1 MTALQPTINAASAV
15 NLGGDRS
22 QTAAAKAEPAIPAKT
37 WIAVIG
43 ATLGAFMAV
52 LNIQIVNASLA
63 DIQGA
68 IGAGIDDGGWI
79 STSYLIAE
87 IVVIPLSG
95 WLAQVF
101 SIRRY
106 LLTNAVLFLLLSV
119 ACAFAQ
125 DLPQMIVLR
134 AIQGFTGGV
143 LIPMAFTLI
152 ITLLPKSKQPVGLAL
167 FALSATFAPA
177 IGPTIGGYLTENWGW
192 QFIFYVN
199 LVPGAVMI
207 AMLWFSLEAKPM
219 KLSLLREGDWVGIA
233 TMAIGLSA
241 LQTVLEE
248 GNKDDWFGSAFIV
261 RLSVIA
267 AVALTAFLWIE
278 LTTKKPLLNLRL
290 LLRRNFGFGMLANFL
305 LGIALYGSVFIL
317 PVYLSRIQGY
327 NAEQIGMVLAWTGLP
342 QLLLIPLVPRLMKR
356 FDPRLIIGI
365 GFALFAASNFMNI
378 YMTNDYATDQL
389 FWPNIVRALGQ
400 ALVMAPLSA
409 VATAGIEAENAGSAS
424 GLFNMMRN
432 LGGAVGIAVAADLP
446 DQARAVSL
454 QRADAVGLDAGTGDP
469 QPDRAVDP
477 IFPQSRRR
485 RSRRSNASRGD
496 RDRRDRAEAGF
507 HSRLQRHILPARRRA
522 DCRTHRN
529 LTAEEAGPSC
539 QRRRTLGL
547 FDQPLPTPPTRRTT
561 MKPRM
566 NFYQAAPDTIKALSA
581 LETQIQGSGLEK
593 SLIELVKTRASQ
605 INGCAYCINMHTEDA
620 RKQGETE
627 QRLYLLNAW
636 RESPLYT
643 DRERAALAWTEAL
656 TLIAETHAP
665 DDLYADVRAHFNE
678 AETVNLTMLIG
689 AINAWNRLA
698 IAFRAMHPVKVKAA
712 VA

>member
-1 MTALQPTINAASAV
+1 MTALQPAFNAASA
-15 NLGGDRS
+15 S
-22 QTAAAKAEPAIPAKT
+22 EISAPTTPMAPATPAISAKT

-101 SIRRY
+101 SVRIY
-106 LLTNAVLFLLLSV
+106 LLTNAALFLLLSV

-125 DLPQMIVLR
+125 DLPQMIALR
-134 AIQGFTGGV
+134 AVQGFTGGV
-143 LIPMAFTLI
+143 LIPLAFTLI
-152 ITLLPKSKQPVGLAL
+152 ITLLPKTKQPVGLAL

-207 AMLWFSLEAKPM
+207 GMLYFSLEAKPM
-219 KLSLLREGDWVGIA
+219 KLSLLREGDWPGIV
-233 TMAIGLSA
+233 TMAIGLAA

-248 GNKDDWFGSAFIV
+248 GNKDDWFGSPFIV
-261 RLSVIA
+261 KLSIIA

-278 LTTKKPLLNLRL
+278 LTARKPLLNLRL
-290 LLRRNFGFGMLANFL
+290 LFRRNFGFGILANFL

-342 QLLLIPLVPRLMKR
+342 QLLLIPLVPRLMQR

-409 VATAGIEAENAGSAS
+409 VATSGIEAENAGSAS

-432 LGGAVGIAVAADLP
+432 LGGAVGIALLQTFLTKREQYHSNVLM
-446 DQARAVSL
+446 QSVSL
-454 QRADAVGLDAGTGDP
+454 LEQATRTRIEQLTQYFMNHGV
-469 QPDRAVDP
+469 V
-477 IFPQSRRR
+477 
-485 RSRRSNASRGD
+485 
-496 RDRRDRAEAGF
+496 DRAEAG
-507 HSRLQRHILPARRRA
+507 HRAVVAVGHIV
-522 DCRTHRN
+522 
-529 LTAEEAGPSC
+529 
-539 QRRRTLGL
+539 Q
-547 FDQPLPTPPTRRTT
+547 
-561 MKPRM
+561 K
-566 NFYQAAPDTIKALSA
+566 QAFILAFSDTF
-581 LETQIQGSGLEK
+581 
-593 SLIELVKTRASQ
+593 
-605 INGCAYCINMHTEDA
+605 
-620 RKQGETE
+620 
-627 QRLYLLNAW
+627 YLLG
-636 RESPLYT
+636 
-643 DRERAALAWTEAL
+643 AALIVAL
-656 TLIAETHAP
+656 MAALVLKKPNHLASGG
-665 DDLYADVRAHFNE
+665 AH
-678 AETVNLTMLIG
+678 
-689 AINAWNRLA
+689 
-698 IAFRAMHPVKVKAA
+698 
-712 VA
+712 

>member
-1 MTALQPTINAASAV
+1 MTTLQPTLNAVSA
-15 NLGGDRS
+15 DTS
-22 QTAAAKAEPAIPAKT
+22 APKIAATPAISAKT

-101 SIRRY
+101 SIRIY
-106 LLTNAVLFLLLSV
+106 LLTNAVLFLLLSM

-152 ITLLPKSKQPVGLAL
+152 ITLLPKAKQPVGLAL

-199 LVPGAVMI
+199 LVPGAIMI
-207 AMLWFSLEAKPM
+207 GMLWFSLEAKPM
-219 KLSLLREGDWVGIA
+219 KLSLLREGDWPGIL

-248 GNKDDWFGSAFIV
+248 GNKDDWFGSPFIV
-261 RLSVIA
+261 KLSVIA

-278 LTTKKPLLNLRL
+278 LTAKKPLLNLRL
-290 LLRRNFGFGMLANFL
+290 LFRRNFGFGMSANFL
-305 LGIALYGSVFIL
+305 LGVALYGSVFIL

-342 QLLLIPLVPRLMKR
+342 QLLLIPLVPRLMQR

-365 GFALFAASNFMNI
+365 GFTLFAASNFMNI

-432 LGGAVGIAVAADLP
+432 LGGAVGIALLQTLLTKREQYHSNVLMP
-446 DQARAVSL
+446 SVSL
-454 QRADAVGLDAGTGDP
+454 LEQATRTRIEQLTQYFMNHGV
-469 QPDRAVDP
+469 V
-477 IFPQSRRR
+477 
-485 RSRRSNASRGD
+485 
-496 RDRRDRAEAGF
+496 DRAEASHRAVIAIG
-507 HSRLQRHILPARRRA
+507 HIV
-522 DCRTHRN
+522 
-529 LTAEEAGPSC
+529 
-539 QRRRTLGL
+539 Q
-547 FDQPLPTPPTRRTT
+547 
-561 MKPRM
+561 K
-566 NFYQAAPDTIKALSA
+566 QAFILAFSDTF
-581 LETQIQGSGLEK
+581 
-593 SLIELVKTRASQ
+593 
-605 INGCAYCINMHTEDA
+605 
-620 RKQGETE
+620 
-627 QRLYLLNAW
+627 YLLG
-636 RESPLYT
+636 
-643 DRERAALAWTEAL
+643 AALIIAL
-656 TLIAETHAP
+656 MAALLLRKPNHLESGG
-665 DDLYADVRAHFNE
+665 AH
-678 AETVNLTMLIG
+678 
-689 AINAWNRLA
+689 
-698 IAFRAMHPVKVKAA
+698 
-712 VA
+712 